1 MSMVRLRALI
11 VVGVLVVSAAVLVT
25 VALIRDKQADSQIAT
40 GCANGDVPV
49 DLRLPADRTKVK
61 LNIFNATDSPGLASQ
76 VAEDFKS
83 RKFTVVNAAND
94 PAAKRVEGVAQ
105 LRHGP
110 KTVGAAWLVRAHF
123 LNSAELVF
131 DINRQDD
138 TIDVVL
144 GSGFKQL
151 GTTTET
157 NQALGQ
163 VGNPRLPEGTCDA
176 NA

>member
-11 VVGVLVVSAAVLVT
+11 VVGVLVVSACVMVT
-25 VALIRDKQADSQIAT
+25 VALVRDKQAHSVTAT
-40 GCANGDVPV
+40 GCGDGNVPV
-49 DLRLPADRTKVK
+49 DLRMPADRSTVK

-76 VAEDFKS
+76 VADDFKS
-83 RKFTVVNAAND
+83 RKFTVVHAAND

-110 KTVGAAWLVRAHF
+110 KTVGAAWVVRAHF
-123 LNSAELVF
+123 LNEAELVF

-138 TIDVVL
+138 VIDVVL
-144 GSGFKQL
+144 GTGFKQL

-163 VGNPRLPEGTCDA
+163 VGTPRLPEGTCDA